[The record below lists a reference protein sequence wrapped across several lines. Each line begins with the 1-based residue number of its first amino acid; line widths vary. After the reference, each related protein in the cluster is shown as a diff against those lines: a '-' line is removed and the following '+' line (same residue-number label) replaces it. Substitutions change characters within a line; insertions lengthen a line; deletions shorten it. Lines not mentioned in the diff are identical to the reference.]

1 MEKAVSFGELYG
13 KEFGAYVQNSAKMYW
28 NNRYKFSCMDT
39 GKPTDML
46 LYLANCEG
54 EYTLPDGKVISAPR
68 KSFVYAPKGIRYD
81 FRCTDAD
88 ADIYSTIIIN
98 FMLYDT
104 DGREIKLYDGIKVMT
119 DLPTQKLEKLFL
131 DTASVS
137 GQNVRFPC
145 GLMSCL
151 YGVLSEICS
160 HYHTKNILSKKYRV
174 ISKGILYL
182 EENEDLELSV
192 CEIAKMCNVSE
203 IYFRKLFRE
212 YSGMTPVQF
221 KINRKIEKA
230 RQYLMFEGKTVRETA
245 EALGF
250 SETAYFC
257 RVFKEKTG
265 ITPGK
270 LSEDG

>member
-1 MEKAVSFGELYG
+1 MGKTVSFRELYG
-13 KEFGAYVQNSAKMYW
+13 KEFDVYVQNSAKMYW
-28 NNRYKFSCMDT
+28 NNRYKFSCMES

-46 LYLANCEG
+46 LYLTNSEG
-54 EYTLPDGKVISAPR
+54 EYVLPDGKTVFAPK
-68 KSFVYAPKGIRYD
+68 KSFVYAPKGIKYD

-88 ADIYSTIIIN
+88 DDVYSNIIIN
-98 FMLYDT
+98 FMLYDEN
-104 DGREIKLYDGIKVMT
+104 GSEIKLYDGIKVMT
-119 DLPTQKLEKLFL
+119 DLPVQKLEKLFL

-145 GLMSCL
+145 GLKSCL
-151 YGVLSEICS
+151 YGVLSEICR
-160 HYHTKNILSKKYRV
+160 HYHTKNILSKKYNV

-182 EENEDLELSV
+182 EENEELELSV
-192 CEIAKMCNVSE
+192 SDIAKMCNVSE

-221 KINRKIEKA
+221 KINKKIEKA
-230 RQYLMFEGKTVRETA
+230 KQYLMFEGKTVRETA

-265 ITPGK
+265 MTPG
-270 LSEDG
+270 EACGNG